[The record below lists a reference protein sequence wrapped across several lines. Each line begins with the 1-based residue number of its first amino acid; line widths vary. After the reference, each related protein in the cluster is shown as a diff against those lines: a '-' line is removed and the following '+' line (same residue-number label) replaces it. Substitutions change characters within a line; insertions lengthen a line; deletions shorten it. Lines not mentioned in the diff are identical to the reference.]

1 MNNANAKAL
10 NAYQNNSVNTAS
22 KEKLLIML
30 LDGLVKFVKQG
41 ILSIEKGDI
50 AQTNNNFKKAQ
61 GIILELQ
68 STLDIKRGGE
78 IASSLELLY
87 DYIYRR
93 LVEANVKKDKEIGNE
108 VLDFC
113 IEIRDTFNEAYNSMK
128 K

>member
-1 MNNANAKAL
+1 MNNAKAL

-22 KEKLLIML
+22 KEKLLLML

-41 ILSIEKGDI
+41 ILAIEKEDI
-50 AQTNNNFKKAQ
+50 EQININFKKAQ
-61 GIILELQ
+61 SIVLELK
-68 STLDIKRGGE
+68 STLDIKKGGE

-93 LVEANVKKDKEIGNE
+93 LVEANIKKDKEIGNE
-108 VLDFC
+108 VLGFC

>member
-1 MNNANAKAL
+1 MNNANAL
-10 NAYQNNSVNTAS
+10 NAYQKNSVNTAS

-41 ILSIEKGDI
+41 IFEMEKGNI

-61 GIILELQ
+61 SIILELQ
-68 STLDIKRGGE
+68 STLDVKRGGE

-93 LVEANVKKDKEIGNE
+93 LIEANIKKDKEIGNE
-108 VLDFC
+108 VLGFC